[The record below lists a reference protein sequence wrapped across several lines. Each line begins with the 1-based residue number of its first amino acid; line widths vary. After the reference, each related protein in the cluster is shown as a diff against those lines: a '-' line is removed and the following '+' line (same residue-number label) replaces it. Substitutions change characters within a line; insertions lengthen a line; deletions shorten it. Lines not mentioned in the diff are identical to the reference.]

1 LFCGSALL
9 SIRHRCHVHQL
20 PRQSLTPAIYCLV
33 CYHTSYP
40 LNSLSIYDGGVFR
53 GRWCEP
59 PLVCTVFVS
68 FFSRLN
74 RKIRFARLLMT
85 VRVFCSY
92 ETAPRLIIIG
102 TKNDFS
108 EVVAQPPPARPTP
121 LSAYGTTPTEVLN
134 RALIYGFCLVVS
146 GRSQLPR

>member
-1 LFCGSALL
+1 MTVA
-9 SIRHRCHVHQL
+9 
-20 PRQSLTPAIYCLV
+20 CLEG
-33 CYHTSYP
+33 
-40 LNSLSIYDGGVFR
+40 DGANA
-53 GRWCEP
+53 